1 MRLLVTNDDGINSVF
16 LHELVF
22 ALKNAGHE
30 LYVVAPLTEQS
41 WTGASKTR
49 NRPVQSTRAEQG
61 FGCPTWTVDGTP
73 SDCVNIAIAHL
84 LPRIAEGPTGSPT
97 SGARRSTCVE
107 GVVSGM
113 NVGFNCTL
121 GFVIAS
127 GTVAGAWE
135 GALHGLPA
143 MAVSQ
148 DVSEKTYYDLKE
160 HGGQPGPELAATLK
174 ISAAHAARLAGEL
187 LPATPPRTFTVH
199 NLNLPFPCKVDTP
212 VKRTVLSQFFVP
224 GLFTPPDADGRHRL
238 IWTQGEDVSPP
249 EPLTDL
255 KCLEAGCISHTV
267 LDYRKLGH

>member
-1 MRLLVTNDDGINSVF
+1 MKLLVTNDDGINSVF

-22 ALKNAGHE
+22 ALKAAGHE
-30 LYVVAPLTEQS
+30 LYVVAPVNEQS

-49 NRPVQSTRAEQG
+49 GRPVKSAAVDRG
-61 FGCPTWTVDGTP
+61 FGCPTWIVDGTP

-84 LPRIAEGPTGSPT
+84 LPKKVEGTAGPEQSHHGGS
-97 SGARRSTCVE
+97 VE
-107 GVVSGM
+107 GVVSGI

-121 GFVIAS
+121 AFIIAS

-148 DVSEKTYYDLKE
+148 DVSEEVYHHLKE
-160 HGGQPGPELAATLK
+160 HGSQPDGELLDTLK
-174 ISAAHAARLAGEL
+174 ISATRAARLAGEIL
-187 LPATPPRTFTVH
+187 SATPPRSFTVH
-199 NLNLPFPCKVDTP
+199 NLNFPFPCQPDTA
-212 VKRTVLSQFFVP
+212 VKRTVPAHFFVP
-224 GLFTPPDADGRHRL
+224 GLFSAADDQGHHQL

-255 KCLEAGCISHTV
+255 KTVESGFISHSI
-267 LDYRKLGH
+267 LDYRKLGHG

>member
-1 MRLLVTNDDGINSVF
+1 MNLLVTNDDGINSPF
-16 LHELVF
+16 LHELVY
-22 ALKNAGHE
+22 ALQAAGHA
-30 LYVVAPLTEQS
+30 LSVVAPLTEQS

-49 NRPVQSTRAEQG
+49 HRPVQSTRADQG

-73 SDCVNIAIAHL
+73 SDCVNIALAHL
-84 LPRIAEGPTGSPT
+84 LPVRPDA
-97 SGARRSTCVE
+97 
-107 GVVSGM
+107 VVSGM
-113 NVGFNCTL
+113 NMGFNCTL

-148 DVSEKTYYDLKE
+148 DIAEETYHALKE
-160 HGGQPGPELAATLK
+160 RGGRPDAALLATLK
-174 ISAAHAARLAGEL
+174 VSAAHAARLAGEL
-187 LPATPPRTFTVH
+187 LPATPPRSFTVH
-199 NLNLPFPCKVDTP
+199 NINLPHPCHPDTP
-212 VKRTVLSQFFVP
+212 VRRTVLSQFFVP
-224 GLFTPPDADGRHRL
+224 GLFTPADAEGRHRL

-267 LDYRKLGH
+267 LDYRRLGHG

>member
-1 MRLLVTNDDGINSVF
+1 MKLLVTNDDGINSVF

-22 ALKNAGHE
+22 ALKAAGHE
-30 LYVVAPLTEQS
+30 LFVVAPLTEQS

-49 NRPVQSTRAEQG
+49 NRPVQSVRAEQG

-84 LPRIAEGPTGSPT
+84 LPGKVDA
-97 SGARRSTCVE
+97 
-107 GVVSGM
+107 VVSGM

-148 DVSEKTYYDLKE
+148 DVSESTYYYLKE
-160 HGGQPGPELAATLK
+160 HGGQPDAELAATLK
-174 ISAAHAARLAGEL
+174 TSAAHAARLAGEL
-187 LPATPPRTFTVH
+187 LPTTAPRSFTVH
-199 NLNLPFPCKVDTP
+199 NLNMPFPCRPDAP

-224 GLFTPPDADGRHRL
+224 GLFSPPDADGRHKL

-255 KCLEAGCISHTV
+255 KCLESGCISHTV
-267 LDYRKLGH
+267 LDYRKLGR

>member
-22 ALKNAGHE
+22 ALKSAGHE

-49 NRPVQSTRAEQG
+49 SRPVQSTRAEQG
-61 FGCPTWTVDGTP
+61 FDVPTWTVDGTP

-84 LPRIAEGPTGSPT
+84 LPVKVDA
-97 SGARRSTCVE
+97 
-107 GVVSGM
+107 VVSGM

-121 GFVIAS
+121 GFIIAS
-127 GTVAGAWE
+127 GTVAGALE

-148 DVSEKTYYDLKE
+148 DVSEEVYYELKE

-174 ISAAHAARLAGEL
+174 ISATHAARLAGEL
-187 LPATPPRTFTVH
+187 LPATPPRSFTVH
-199 NLNLPFPCKVDTP
+199 NVNLPYPCRPDTA
-212 VKRTVLSQFFVP
+212 VQRTVPAHFFVP
-224 GLFTPPDADGRHRL
+224 GLFTAPDADGRHRL
-238 IWTQGEDVSPP
+238 IWTEGEDVSPP
-249 EPLTDL
+249 DLLTDL
-255 KCLEAGCISHTV
+255 RCLESGGISHSV
-267 LDYRKLGH
+267 LDYRKLGHG

>member
-1 MRLLVTNDDGINSVF
+1 MRLLVTNDDGINSAF

-22 ALKNAGHE
+22 ALKSAGHE
-30 LYVVAPLTEQS
+30 LAVVAPLTEQS

-49 NRPVQSTRAEQG
+49 HRPVQSVKADQG
-61 FGCPTWTVDGTP
+61 LGCPTWTVDGTP
-73 SDCVNIAIAHL
+73 SDCVNIALAHL
-84 LPRIAEGPTGSPT
+84 VPGQIEA
-97 SGARRSTCVE
+97 
-107 GVVSGM
+107 VVSGM

-148 DVSEKTYYDLKE
+148 DVSEETYYDLKE
-160 HGGQPGPELAATLK
+160 HGGTPGPELAATLK
-174 ISAAHAARLAGEL
+174 IAASHAARLAGVL
-187 LPATPPRTFTVH
+187 LPATPPRSFTVH
-199 NLNLPFPCKVDTP
+199 NLNMPFPCSPDTP

-238 IWTQGEDVSPP
+238 IWTEGEDVSPP

-267 LDYRKLGH
+267 LDYRKLGQPD

>member
-1 MRLLVTNDDGINSVF
+1 MKLLVTNDDGINSVF

-22 ALKNAGHE
+22 ALKSAGHD
-30 LYVVAPLTEQS
+30 LSVVAPLTEQS

-49 NRPVQSTRAEQG
+49 LRPVQSVKADQG

-84 LPRIAEGPTGSPT
+84 LPEKVDA
-97 SGARRSTCVE
+97 
-107 GVVSGM
+107 VVSGM

-148 DVSEKTYYDLKE
+148 DVSENIYYDLKE
-160 HGGQPGPELAATLK
+160 HGGKPGPELLATLK
-174 ISAAHAARLAGEL
+174 VSASHAARLAGEL
-187 LPATPPRTFTVH
+187 LPATAPRSFTVH
-199 NLNLPFPCKVDTP
+199 NINLPYPCGPNTP

-224 GLFTPPDADGRHRL
+224 GLFSAPDADGRHRL

-255 KCLEAGCISHTV
+255 KCLESGCISHSV